1 MNVKGYEIKR
11 GADLQG
17 ANLQGAD
24 LRRADLRD
32 ADLRYVDLRN
42 ADLWGVNLRDADLRG
57 ADLRDAALWGAD
69 LRDAALWGADLRRA
83 DLQGANLRDADLR
96 RADLQGA
103 NLRDADLRRADLW
116 GANID
121 GCKFS
126 PYAVCPEE
134 GSFIAYKAVR
144 GGVIKIRIPAEAAR
158 ISVPTSR
165 KCRAE
170 YVKVIE
176 GNGCGLYDTGV
187 VYKEG
192 ETVYADHFDTDIR
205 KTCTHGIHFF
215 MTREEAENY

>member
-57 ADLRDAALWGAD
+57 ADLRDAALWG
-69 LRDAALWGADLRRA
+69 
-83 DLQGANLRDADLR
+83 ADLR